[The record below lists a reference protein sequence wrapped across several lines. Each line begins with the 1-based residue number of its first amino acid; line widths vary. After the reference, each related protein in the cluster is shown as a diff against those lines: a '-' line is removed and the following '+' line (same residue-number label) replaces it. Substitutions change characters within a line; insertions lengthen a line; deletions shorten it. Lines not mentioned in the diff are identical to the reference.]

1 MYRDEIFISQTNMA
15 LMEACW
21 KVEQCVLCGSLTVN
35 ISICLPDFRSFLYGL
50 VCSSN
55 AFNHYALHN
64 SIQIDMS
71 STQHNPPQELCTSPT
86 SMHFSHQ
93 CGSWSTA
100 ALLSHQTKIPRQQ
113 WWGCLQIQ
121 PASPHWSLAVRKQ
134 KEIIII
140 KGWTVCRMCRD
151 FPVPVPLQT
160 LDIMSDEVSH
170 YLKEDDATLQQG
182 WLFSMEDRTT
192 YHHATQQHNMH
203 H

>member
-1 MYRDEIFISQTNMA
+1 MA

-21 KVEQCVLCGSLTVN
+21 KVEQCVLCGSLTEN
-35 ISICLPDFRSFLYGL
+35 ISTCLPDFRSFLYGL

-71 STQHNPPQELCTSPT
+71 STQHNPLQELCTSPT

-100 ALLSHQTKIPRQQ
+100 ALLSRHKDSETAVMRVSTDSTCIPSLVPCCEETKGNHNYQRLD
-113 WWGCLQIQ
+113 CIQ
-121 PASPHWSLAVRKQ
+121 DVQEFPSPSSTADTGYH
-134 KEIIII
+134 
-140 KGWTVCRMCRD
+140 D
-151 FPVPVPLQT
+151 
-160 LDIMSDEVSH
+160 SDEVSH
-170 YLKEDDATLQQG
+170 YLKEDDATLQQV
-182 WLFSMEDRTT
+182 WLFSIEDRTT
-192 YHHATQQHNMH
+192 HHHATQQHNMH